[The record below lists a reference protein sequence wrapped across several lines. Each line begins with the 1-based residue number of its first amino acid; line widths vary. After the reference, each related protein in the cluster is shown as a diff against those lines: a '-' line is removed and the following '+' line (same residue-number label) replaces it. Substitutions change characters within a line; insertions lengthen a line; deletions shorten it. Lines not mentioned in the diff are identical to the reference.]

1 MSWSGCLGV
10 FLGPGQ
16 RDVQVGQDGAL
27 GACEVVQDG
36 PGGGV
41 GQVQAVEGG
50 EGGDAGAGGGA
61 QFGLDQPEDQQRDA
75 DDGDEGFDPVV
86 VVQEH
91 GPDPDGLL
99 EVTVALFRDPLVLV
113 DLQHIE
119 GGQRRAAAGAGQV
132 GGQGIQAV
140 QGAGGGD
147 RGGVAGPGD
156 DGLAGPGAGAH
167 LEQVRG
173 FAGEDP
179 GDLRVDLPAGLVV
192 AAAQPVGDPAQG
204 GLGLVQGALAGLA
217 DGGGFFG
224 GPDVGRLQVM
234 AGSVLGDGGEGRQQP
249 LPDGALASGQV
260 PLPPGDVVQGL
271 QGAQA
276 AGDIRAEPGRPAG
289 AGAQRHDDPHVR
301 GVRGAQVPGVAQAGV
316 RDDDQAGRQRGGQGL
331 DGGHERGQLRA

>member
-1 MSWSGCLGV
+1 MSWSGCLGT

-27 GACEVVQDG
+27 DAGEVVEDG
-36 PGGGV
+36 SGGGV
-41 GQVQAVEGG
+41 GEVQAVEGG
-50 EGGDAGAGGGA
+50 QCGAGGGDGGAVLGQDAGQGDAGAEGGA
-61 QFGLDQPEDQQRDA
+61 QLGRDQPEDQQRDA
-75 DDGDEGFDPVV
+75 DDGDEGLDPVV

-99 EVTVALFRDPLVLV
+99 QVAVALFHDPLVLV
-113 DLQHIE
+113 DLQDVQ
-119 GGQRRAAAGAGQV
+119 GGQRRAVVVVRQV

-173 FAGEDP
+173 FAGEDLR
-179 GDLRVDLPAGLVV
+179 DLRVDLPAGLVV
-192 AAAQPVGDPAQG
+192 AAAEPVGDPGEG

-217 DGGGFFG
+217 DGGGFLR
-224 GPDVGRLQVM
+224 GPDVGGAQVM
-234 AGSVLGDGGEGRQQP
+234 AGSVLGDGGERRQQP
-249 LPDGALASGQV
+249 LPDSALARGQV

-271 QGAQA
+271 QGAKA
-276 AGDIRAEPGRPAG
+276 AGYVRAEARRPAG
-289 AGAQRHDDPHVR
+289 VGAQRHDEPHAG
-301 GVRGAQVPGVAQAGV
+301 GVGGA
-316 RDDDQAGRQRGGQGL
+316 
-331 DGGHERGQLRA
+331 